1 MLNFSFTIINP
12 LSDFDKQKIVW
23 RLIKSDL
30 PFNNITIYKHTSSI
44 LGLSFYV
51 NLDSCYLEIG
61 LFGYILLL
69 DKS

>member
-1 MLNFSFTIINP
+1 MINFSFTILNP
-12 LSDFDKQKIVW
+12 FSDFDKQKTIW
-23 RLIKSDL
+23 RLFKSDL

-44 LGLSFYV
+44 LGLSCYV
-51 NLDSCYLEIG
+51 NLENFWLEIG